1 MSEFPTSQSRICSI
15 VCGATPVASIRGLFN
30 DLPRRI
36 VLYLQGLWGPVSIS
50 ATGTG
55 HSPWQLQC
63 GWLIIAGMKFLR
75 PDLADQ
81 ASERARI
88 IQVVVARGHCD
99 VVWARNIPDGIK
111 AARDD
116 AEMEPV
122 LGFEPRTDGL
132 QNRCSTTEL
141 NWHDALICAC
151 LKPCFDRS
159 KPNYRTTRQAAK
171 APVQNRIGARMVMT
185 KSL

>member
-141 NWHDALICAC
+141 NWPGFVTFQAAPILAESTFTASLFGAHSRRARAALTR
-151 LKPCFDRS
+151 RS
-159 KPNYRTTRQAAK
+159 KPIIHT
-171 APVQNRIGARMVMT
+171 I
-185 KSL
+185 